1 MIVNANC
8 VLRKSRVLVRV
19 RMRDGGTE
27 ALKIIVWHLVRVSP
41 QRRKFQA
48 AFHRLKGERI
58 HFDWVENVL
67 PAEQRWK
74 VVVDPCEQ
82 RVAAEFPGVALA
94 IQLMVSAKWARCSRV
109 CRGRMDDRP
118 KPSMIVGMRVIGSEE
133 LLLESC
139 RSREN

>member
-8 VLRKSRVLVRV
+8 VLRKSGILVCV
-19 RMRDGGTE
+19 RMRDGRTE
-27 ALKIIVWHLVRVSP
+27 ALKIIVWHLVRVST

-48 AFHRLKGERI
+48 AFDRLKSKRV

-74 VVVDPCEQ
+74 VVVNPREQ

-94 IQLMVSAKWARCSRV
+94 VEANRLREVGTMLTGLPRQDGRAAKAIDNRRNTRDRIGRV
-109 CRGRMDDRP
+109 ADR
-118 KPSMIVGMRVIGSEE
+118 V
-133 LLLESC
+133 L
-139 RSREN
+139 

>member
-27 ALKIIVWHLVRVSP
+27 ALKIIVWHLVRVST
-41 QRRKFQA
+41 QRRKFQS
-48 AFHRLKGERI
+48 AFNRLKGERI

-67 PAEQRWK
+67 PAEPRWK

-82 RVAAEFPGVALA
+82 RVAAESPAVALPLQTNGFRKVA
-94 IQLMVSAKWARCSRV
+94 AVLARLARQDGGPTKAS
-109 CRGRMDDRP
+109 
-118 KPSMIVGMRVIGSEE
+118 
-133 LLLESC
+133 
-139 RSREN
+139 

>member
-27 ALKIIVWHLVRVSP
+27 ALKIIVWHLVRGST

-48 AFHRLKGERI
+48 AFHRLEGEGI

-67 PAEQRWK
+67 PAAQRWK

-82 RVAAEFPGVALA
+82 RVAAEVAGVAAAVQANGCGGGGAMLT
-94 IQLMVSAKWARCSRV
+94 R
-109 CRGRMDDRP
+109 
-118 KPSMIVGMRVIGSEE
+118 
-133 LLLESC
+133 
-139 RSREN
+139 

>member
-27 ALKIIVWHLVRVSP
+27 ALKIIVWHLVRVST

-94 IQLMVSAKWARCSRV
+94 IQTNGFRKVGAMLTSLPRQDGRPAKAIDDSRNARDRIGRV
-109 CRGRMDDRP
+109 AAR
-118 KPSMIVGMRVIGSEE
+118 ILQIA
-133 LLLESC
+133 
-139 RSREN
+139 